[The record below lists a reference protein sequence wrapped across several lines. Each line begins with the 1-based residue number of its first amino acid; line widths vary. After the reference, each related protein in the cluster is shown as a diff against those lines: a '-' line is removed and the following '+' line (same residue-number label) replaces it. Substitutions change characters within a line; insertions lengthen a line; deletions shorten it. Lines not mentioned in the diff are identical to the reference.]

1 MNNKKSPKLCPL
13 QRADKCCMTLPMWH
27 QTRVALGAATTSLIS
42 ALDQH
47 SQKHTSSYTPAQT
60 HNTPTHAHTHTHTRT
75 PTHMHTHTE
84 RDDTYNMYVH
94 MYTCTVHIT
103 TGAYACVVTHLH
115 MVIGRMYSHSLL
127 TILLWACSL
136 GMYMRQEAHKWSRK
150 DMLSVSLSAITDI
163 S

>member
-1 MNNKKSPKLCPL
+1 MLYDTTNVGPDKSCLKCSNYKLDFCIEPTQSKAHKL
-13 QRADKCCMTLPMWH
+13 LHTCTNTQHTY
-27 QTRVALGAATTSLIS
+27 TR
-42 ALDQH
+42 
-47 SQKHTSSYTPAQT
+47 
-60 HNTPTHAHTHTHTRT
+60 AHTHTHTHT

-103 TGAYACVVTHLH
+103 TGAYACAVTHLH
-115 MVIGRMYSHSLL
+115 MVIGRMYSHSLP

-136 GMYMRQEAHKWSRK
+136 AMYMRQEAHKWSRK
-150 DMLSVSLSAITDI
+150 DVLSVSLSAITDI